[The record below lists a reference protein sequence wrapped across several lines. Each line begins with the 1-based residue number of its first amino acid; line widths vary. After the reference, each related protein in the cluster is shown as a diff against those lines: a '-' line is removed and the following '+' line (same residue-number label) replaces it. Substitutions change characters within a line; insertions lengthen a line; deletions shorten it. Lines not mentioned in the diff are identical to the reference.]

1 MTEYVFAKCKDHRG
15 LLYYLMAETVDE
27 VYEYCDNYRT
37 VPKGRQMDLFDKEGL
52 AVEQWTSDITP
63 AMAQSHFTWVGKRT
77 NPFVVAKPIYLKD
90 ENNNYLG
97 KREFKE
103 KW

>member
-52 AVEQWTSDITP
+52 APKGKTSLACFHP
-63 AMAQSHFTWVGKRT
+63 SAPCFLS
-77 NPFVVAKPIYLKD
+77 
-90 ENNNYLG
+90 
-97 KREFKE
+97 
-103 KW
+103 

>member
-37 VPKGRQMDLFDKEGL
+37 VPKGRQMDLFDKEGWL
-52 AVEQWTSDITP
+52 VESIITDKEDGY
-63 AMAQSHFTWVGKRT
+63 VK
-77 NPFVVAKPIYLKD
+77 
-90 ENNNYLG
+90 
-97 KREFKE
+97 EFKE
-103 KW
+103 KEGKWFNYIKGTEQHVDPAAFNFQGLGIVREEE

>member
-1 MTEYVFAKCKDHRG
+1 
-15 LLYYLMAETVDE
+15 
-27 VYEYCDNYRT
+27 
-37 VPKGRQMDLFDKEGL
+37 
-52 AVEQWTSDITP
+52 
-63 AMAQSHFTWVGKRT
+63 MAQSHFTWVGKRT